1 MQFYQNYFS
10 KIKINFW
17 LISSLLISSL
27 ICVPILIIFSSFFTE
42 LSGYYKLLTETY
54 LYTYIINTVILFIG
68 VILFSFVFGVGIAY
82 LVSFYIFPGSKFITW
97 AIILSFAVPGYIYA
111 YSLTAFFEYFGNLY
125 SLLSFLFGEA
135 DYNKYMPRVDSMF
148 GSIISISFS
157 LFVYVYLITRV
168 CFIYQSQNQIDAG
181 RNMGFNKYQ
190 IFSKILIPAARPG
203 IIAGLSLVAME
214 TISDFG
220 TVSFFNVQTLT
231 TAIYDS
237 WIFYDDLNT
246 AYQLSFFL
254 ILFVFIF
261 FSIEKFSRSR
271 SQYNIPNKGYKT
283 VEKTT
288 LKSKQAFIAS
298 FFCFFIFF
306 LSFVFPVSQ
315 MLFWVL
321 KFPASFNLNEILTL
335 SFNTSFL
342 VIITTTILIFLS
354 FLTNYGMRVTDSKL
368 LSTVTNFSIS
378 GYAIPG
384 IILSV
389 TILAFASLLSNFF
402 GNSFF
407 KIVIIG
413 TVFGMV
419 TAYCI
424 RFYALAING
433 IKSGYE
439 KLNKSID
446 DVSYLMGYTK
456 FGTFIKVHLPFLKQN
471 LVIIGMMVSIDILK
485 ELPITF
491 ILRPYNFDTF
501 ATKAYVF
508 ASQDMLEYAA
518 SPSLFLILFSSIFIL
533 FSRKFILKGF

>member
-125 SLLSFLFGEA
+125 SLLTFLFGEA

-181 RNMGFNKYQ
+181 RNMGFSKYQ

-261 FSIEKFSRSR
+261 FSIERFSRSR

-288 LKSKQAFIAS
+288 LKGKQAFIAS
-298 FFCFFIFF
+298 FFCFIIFF

-342 VIITTTILIFLS
+342 VIITTSILIFLS

-407 KIVIIG
+407 KIIIIG

>member
-1 MQFYQNYFS
+1 
-10 KIKINFW
+10 
-17 LISSLLISSL
+17 
-27 ICVPILIIFSSFFTE
+27 
-42 LSGYYKLLTETY
+42 
-54 LYTYIINTVILFIG
+54 
-68 VILFSFVFGVGIAY
+68 
-82 LVSFYIFPGSKFITW
+82 
-97 AIILSFAVPGYIYA
+97 
-111 YSLTAFFEYFGNLY
+111 
-125 SLLSFLFGEA
+125 
-135 DYNKYMPRVDSMF
+135 
-148 GSIISISFS
+148 
-157 LFVYVYLITRV
+157 
-168 CFIYQSQNQIDAG
+168 
-181 RNMGFNKYQ
+181 MGFSKYQ

-283 VEKTT
+283 VEKTK

-342 VIITTTILIFLS
+342 VIITTSILIFLS

-407 KIVIIG
+407 KIIIIG

>member
-1 MQFYQNYFS
+1 MQLYQNYFS

-27 ICVPILIIFSSFFTE
+27 ICVPILIILSSFFTE

-54 LYTYIINTVILFIG
+54 LYTYVINTVILFIG

-125 SLLSFLFGEA
+125 SLLTFLFGEA

-181 RNMGFNKYQ
+181 RNMGFSKYQ

-342 VIITTTILIFLS
+342 VIITTSILIFLS

-389 TILAFASLLSNFF
+389 TILTFASLLSNFF

-407 KIVIIG
+407 KIIIIG

-491 ILRPYNFDTF
+491 ILRHYNFDTF

-508 ASQDMLEYAA
+508 ASQDMLEHAA

>member
-1 MQFYQNYFS
+1 
-10 KIKINFW
+10 
-17 LISSLLISSL
+17 
-27 ICVPILIIFSSFFTE
+27 
-42 LSGYYKLLTETY
+42 
-54 LYTYIINTVILFIG
+54 
-68 VILFSFVFGVGIAY
+68 
-82 LVSFYIFPGSKFITW
+82 
-97 AIILSFAVPGYIYA
+97 
-111 YSLTAFFEYFGNLY
+111 
-125 SLLSFLFGEA
+125 
-135 DYNKYMPRVDSMF
+135 
-148 GSIISISFS
+148 
-157 LFVYVYLITRV
+157 
-168 CFIYQSQNQIDAG
+168 
-181 RNMGFNKYQ
+181 
-190 IFSKILIPAARPG
+190 
-203 IIAGLSLVAME
+203 
-214 TISDFG
+214 
-220 TVSFFNVQTLT
+220 
-231 TAIYDS
+231 
-237 WIFYDDLNT
+237 
-246 AYQLSFFL
+246 
-254 ILFVFIF
+254 
-261 FSIEKFSRSR
+261 
-271 SQYNIPNKGYKT
+271 
-283 VEKTT
+283 
-288 LKSKQAFIAS
+288 
-298 FFCFFIFF
+298 
-306 LSFVFPVSQ
+306 
-315 MLFWVL
+315 
-321 KFPASFNLNEILTL
+321 
-335 SFNTSFL
+335 
-342 VIITTTILIFLS
+342 
-354 FLTNYGMRVTDSKL
+354 MRVTDSKL

-389 TILAFASLLSNFF
+389 TILTFASLLSNFF

-407 KIVIIG
+407 KIIIIG

-508 ASQDMLEYAA
+508 ASQDMLEHAA